1 MSVLDTPL
9 RQVAKT
15 VINRFGMAVTV
26 QTMARSTYNV
36 TTGQSTLITTATSL
50 KGLLSEYHTREIG
63 DAIKAGD
70 RKLEIAAALLS
81 TAPDTEDRV
90 VIGSAVYRIVRV
102 ITHWAGGEAALYEC
116 QLRGNA

>member
-1 MSVLDTPL
+1 MSVLDSPL

-15 VINRFGMAVTV
+15 VINRCGMDVTV
-26 QTMARSTYNV
+26 QTIARATYNV
-36 TTGQSTLITTATSL
+36 TAGQSTLTTTTTSL

-70 RKLEIAAALLS
+70 RKLEIAASLLS

-90 VIGSAVYRIVRV
+90 VIGSAIYRIVRV
-102 ITHWAGGEAALYEC
+102 ITHWAGGAAALYEC